1 MPGAVFVSKQLHL
14 MKTKGLS
21 EDEAYDRIMSEGW
34 KINVIGHFED
44 DGKEGFNKSD
54 QYTLSLRSAY
64 DSYLN
69 AEQQVWKAY
78 ATYKQAHEEPGSA
91 SASESPSVSSTS
103 STNSSN

>member
-1 MPGAVFVSKQLHL
+1 

-34 KINVIGHFED
+34 KINVIGHFDD

-64 DSYLN
+64 DSYLH
-69 AEQQVWKAY
+69 AEQQLWKAY
-78 ATYKQAHEEPGSA
+78 AGCKPDPEDPHPPVDKATR
-91 SASESPSVSSTS
+91 VSTS
-103 STNSSN
+103 TTTNKTIN